1 MPPQPEPVQE
11 PAPTYQ
17 EPVQQPAPAPE
28 PVAAP
33 VPEPVASKTLP
44 EPRRRLEKKASPSK
58 PKEDRSLIPVLLLVL
73 LLFAF
78 SAGAGF
84 FVYKEMKNR
93 SEGPVPA
100 PLVQNPAM
108 AEGQYIRAGWKKEA
122 YSVLEKFVAAKSVE
136 EKLPYVIQSANLK
149 ANMDSFYGGS
159 TINDQDTP
167 ADAFSVVDLTEADHK
182 RGIFLM
188 IFDQP
193 PQFDIKDF
201 FRPLAP
207 LEVQYGIDEANLLL
221 STFAKVGNFAT
232 EPVRVNAFF
241 KKTPEGLKLD
251 WETFAQSKYRTFR
264 NMTEL
269 PDPGQSA
276 VFRIQISEDVPE
288 TGKPLP
294 PTQKTYRVFDPS
306 SPEVSARINVN
317 VDSEIGR
324 TLSEINWMGAQNR
337 PIIRTATLELKW
349 TTGDQ
354 PELQI
359 NRFICWEFLHLGGQA
374 DPLAAPKR

>member
-1 MPPQPEPVQE
+1 MAIAPAPPVTE
-11 PAPTYQ
+11 PAP
-17 EPVQQPAPAPE
+17 
-28 PVAAP
+28 
-33 VPEPVASKTLP
+33 SSS
-44 EPRRRLEKKASPSK
+44 EPRRRLEKKSAPSK
-58 PKEDRSLIPVLLLVL
+58 PKEDKSLIPVLLVSL
-73 LLFAF
+73 AF
-78 SAGAGF
+78 LSIVAGAGY
-84 FVYKEMKNR
+84 FVYQELQNR
-93 SEGPVPA
+93 QQGPLATLQPA
-100 PLVQNPAM
+100 SNPQM
-108 AEGQYIRAGWKKEA
+108 AESQYNRIGWKKDA
-122 YSVLEKFVAAKSVE
+122 YALLEKFVAAKTVE

-167 ADAFSVVDLTEADHK
+167 ADAFSVVELTEADHK
-182 RGIFLM
+182 RGIYLM

-201 FRPLAP
+201 FHPLAP
-207 LEVQYGIDEANLLL
+207 LEVQYGIDEASILL

-241 KKTPEGLKLD
+241 KKTPQGLKLD

-264 NMTEL
+264 NMIEL

-306 SPEVSARINVN
+306 SPEISARINVN

-324 TLSEINWMGAQNR
+324 TLSEINWMGEQNR
-337 PIIRTATLELKW
+337 PVIRTATLELKW

-359 NRFICWEFLHLGGQA
+359 SRFICWEFLHLGGKA
-374 DPLAAPKR
+374 DPLAAPKN

>member
-1 MPPQPEPVQE
+1 MTQPPIP
-11 PAPTYQ
+11 
-17 EPVQQPAPAPE
+17 
-28 PVAAP
+28 
-33 VPEPVASKTLP
+33 SKQG
-44 EPRRRLEKKASPSK
+44 RRRLDQKSSAPTKAA
-58 PKEDRSLIPVLLLVL
+58 EDKSLIPVLLISL
-73 LLFAF
+73 LLLAFA
-78 SAGAGF
+78 AGAGF
-84 FVYKEMKNR
+84 FVYQEMKNR
-93 SEGPVPA
+93 SASPLLAPV
-100 PLVQNPAM
+100 VRNPEM
-108 AEGQYIRAGWKKEA
+108 EESQFIRSGWKKEA
-122 YSVLEKFVAAKSVE
+122 YSVLEKFVAAKTVE
-136 EKLPYVIQSANLK
+136 EKLPYVIQSPNLK

-159 TINDQDTP
+159 VINDQDTP

-241 KKTPEGLKLD
+241 KKTPQGLRLD

-264 NMTEL
+264 NMVEL

-276 VFRIQISEDVPE
+276 VFRIQISEDVAE
-288 TGKPLP
+288 TGAALP
-294 PTQKTYRVFDPS
+294 STQKSYRIFDPS
-306 SPEVSARINVN
+306 SPELSARINVN

-324 TLSEINWMGAQNR
+324 ILSEINWRGGTQTR
-337 PIIRTATLELKW
+337 PIIRTATVELKW